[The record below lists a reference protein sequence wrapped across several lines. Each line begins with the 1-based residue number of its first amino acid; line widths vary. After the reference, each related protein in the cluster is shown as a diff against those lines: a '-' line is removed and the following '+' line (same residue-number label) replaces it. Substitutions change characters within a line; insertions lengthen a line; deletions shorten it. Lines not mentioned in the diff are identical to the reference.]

1 MPAGGPVKPAE
12 SRGSLV
18 SAMNWMGGLSLLLF
32 WMPIVGPLVAGLVG
46 GRKAGSVKRAVAAV
60 FLPALLLGLLVTAGV
75 AYLTDLLAWGVLAG
89 IGTAT
94 LLLLQ
99 VGPMLAGAL
108 SGGLIAELEA
118 GRRDRP
124 PPPTTPT

>member
-1 MPAGGPVKPAE
+1 
-12 SRGSLV
+12 
-18 SAMNWMGGLSLLLF
+18 MNWMGGLSLLLF
-32 WMPIVGPLVAGLVG
+32 WLPVVGPLVAGLVG
-46 GRKAGSVKRAVAAV
+46 GHKAGSVKRAVAAV

-89 IGTAT
+89 VGTAV

-108 SGGLIAELEA
+108 SGGLAAELA
-118 GRRDRP
+118 ARRRA
-124 PPPTTPT
+124 PPPTPPSLT

>member
-1 MPAGGPVKPAE
+1 M
-12 SRGSLV
+12 

-32 WMPIVGPLVAGLVG
+32 WLPVVGPLVAGLVG
-46 GRKAGSVKRAVAAV
+46 GRKAGTVKRAIIAV

-75 AYLTDLLAWGVLAG
+75 AYLTEFLVWGVLAG
-89 IGTAT
+89 VGTAV

-108 SGGLIAELEA
+108 AGGLIAELSA
-118 GRRDRP
+118 RSAD
-124 PPPTTPT
+124 

>member
-1 MPAGGPVKPAE
+1 MTPPDE
-12 SRGSLV
+12 SRGSLM

-32 WMPIVGPLVAGLVG
+32 WLPVVGPLVAGLVG
-46 GRKAGSVKRAVAAV
+46 GRKAGSVKRAIIAV

-75 AYLTDLLAWGVLAG
+75 AYLTELVAWGLLAGV
-89 IGTAT
+89 GTAV

-108 SGGLIAELEA
+108 AGGLIAELSA
-118 GRRDRP
+118 RR
-124 PPPTTPT
+124 TG